1 MAEEKRLWEIRLGVI
16 ASEVEARAV
25 AEQIERLL
33 CPDPDHAPP
42 CPIPWSLSIDAED
55 EMTADRLAEYD
66 DVVEQHRIESG
77 TTQG

>member
-1 MAEEKRLWEIRLGVI
+1 MPDEKQLWEIRLGVI
-16 ASEVEARAV
+16 ASETKARAV

-55 EMTADRLAEYD
+55 DMTADRREEYD

-77 TTQG
+77 TSQ

>member
-1 MAEEKRLWEIRLGVI
+1 MPDEKQLWEIRLGVI
-16 ASEVEARAV
+16 ASESEARAV

-42 CPIPWSLSIDAED
+42 CPIPWSLGIDAED
-55 EMTADRLAEYD
+55 EMAADRREEYD

-77 TTQG
+77 ASQ

>member
-1 MAEEKRLWEIRLGVI
+1 MPDEKRLWEIRVGVI
-16 ASEVEARAV
+16 ASEQDARAV

-42 CPIPWSLSIDAED
+42 CPIPWSLAIDDED
-55 EMTADRLAEYD
+55 DMTPDRREEYD

-77 TTQG
+77 AGQ

>member
-1 MAEEKRLWEIRLGVI
+1 MPDEKRLWEIRLGVV
-16 ASEVEARAV
+16 ASEAEARAV

-42 CPIPWSLSIDAED
+42 CPIPWSISTTAED
-55 EMTADRLAEYD
+55 DMEPERREMYD

-77 TTQG
+77 A

>member
-16 ASEVEARAV
+16 ASEAEARVV

>member
-1 MAEEKRLWEIRLGVI
+1 MPDEKRLWEIHLGVI
-16 ASEVEARAV
+16 ASETEARAV

-42 CPIPWSLSIDAED
+42 CPIPWSLSIDDED
-55 EMTADRLAEYD
+55 DMTADRREQYD

-77 TTQG
+77 TSQ